1 MKRVE
6 RVGGSE
12 PLGPGERQERAR
24 QARKAWIIGGTF
36 AAGLVAGLWIGFEEA
51 DTLFSGS
58 DGWPPALS
66 MFVCVSYLVAVIFG
80 GLALARQTDEFEL
93 QRQYKAVAVA
103 ALVYVLAYPVWFT
116 LWMGGL
122 VAEPMHGVL
131 FIAFWLSLA
140 GAFLFYRFR

>member
-1 MKRVE
+1 MRQAE
-6 RVGGSE
+6 RAGGSE
-12 PLGPGERQERAR
+12 SLGPGEQQERAR
-24 QARKAWIIGGTF
+24 RTRKTWIIGSTF
-36 AAGLVAGLWIGFEEA
+36 VAGLVAGFWIGFEEA

-66 MFVCVSYLVAVIFG
+66 IFASVSYLVAAIFG

-103 ALVYVLAYPVWFT
+103 ALVYVLAYPVWFA

-122 VAEPMHGVL
+122 VPEPMHGVL